1 MQNLKSEIK
10 NMEWLNWIN
19 LSKKIK
25 KVEKKKKILS
35 LNAWRI
41 YSAFNFRDSKKK
53 NEITNSFIFVIFFFF
68 FLVNF

>member
-53 NEITNSFIFVIFFFF
+53 KMK
-68 FLVNF
+68 